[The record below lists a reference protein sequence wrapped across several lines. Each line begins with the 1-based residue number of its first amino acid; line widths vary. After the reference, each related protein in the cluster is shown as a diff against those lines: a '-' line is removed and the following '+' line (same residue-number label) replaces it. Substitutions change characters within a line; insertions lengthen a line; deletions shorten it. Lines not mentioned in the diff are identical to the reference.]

1 MATQSLVVVVYDVPD
16 DKRRTKLA
24 KFLEGYGR
32 RVQLSVFECFLT
44 LAEMRKLHKQLKR
57 RVKPAEDNVRLYWIS
72 ADAVTRT
79 LVIGSEMPEP
89 QPDVYIL

>member
-24 KFLEGYGR
+24 KFLEGHGR

-44 LAEMRKLHKQLKR
+44 LEEMRKLHQQLQR
-57 RVKPAEDNVRLYWIS
+57 RVKPPEDNVRLYWIS

-89 QPDVYIL
+89 PPDVYII